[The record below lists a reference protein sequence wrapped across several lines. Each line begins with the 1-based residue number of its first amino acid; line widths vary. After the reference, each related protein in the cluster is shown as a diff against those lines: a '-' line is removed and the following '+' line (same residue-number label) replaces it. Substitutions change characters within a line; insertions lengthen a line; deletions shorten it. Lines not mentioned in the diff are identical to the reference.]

1 LSGSSHNKLKLHPFP
16 VFIHFTVPFIISG
29 EPTVELQGGN
39 ATFTVTF
46 AMMESPSVTFG
57 VVSTAIVEI
66 NVTATQ
72 GDADPI
78 RETSMFPPD
87 FPNVTTIEVLFTN
100 LTQDTEY
107 NYTVRALTSSDY
119 FTAVEIPRVVS
130 GTFPMT
136 TPSIPSM
143 FTYSFSCD
151 SVSFHILNPTVLGFN

>member
-1 LSGSSHNKLKLHPFP
+1 VVFTTSHCKVL
-16 VFIHFTVPFIISG
+16 
-29 EPTVELQGGN
+29 
-39 ATFTVTF
+39 
-46 AMMESPSVTFG
+46 
-57 VVSTAIVEI
+57 
-66 NVTATQ
+66 
-72 GDADPI
+72 DALLEYNEHNEAPI

-107 NYTVRALTSSDY
+107 NYTVRVLTNSNY

-143 FTYSFSCD
+143 LCHSQSSCD
-151 SVSFHILNPTVLGFN
+151 SVFLDFVCRGHKYFSVDD

>member
-1 LSGSSHNKLKLHPFP
+1 M
-16 VFIHFTVPFIISG
+16 
-29 EPTVELQGGN
+29 ELQEGN

-46 AMMESPSVTFG
+46 AMMESSSVTFG

-78 RETSMFPPD
+78 RETSMFPPE

-107 NYTVRALTSSDY
+107 NYTVRALTSSNY
-119 FTAVEIPRVVS
+119 ITAVEIPCVVS

-136 TPSIPSM
+136 APSRPSM
-143 FTYSFSCD
+143 LCHSQSSCD
-151 SVSFHILNPTVLGFN
+151 SVFVDFVCRGHKYFSVDD